1 MTDRRRIA
9 ALARVAGICKD
20 ADLAMLAAAGLRL
33 RSLQARVEALDTA
46 ITEARAT
53 AATAADPPA
62 LAALE
67 AFSRW
72 SQRRRLEL
80 AESLDDAE
88 RQVAE
93 ARSRAR
99 VSFGRADVL
108 TRLSPGPSTVR
119 LPDT

>member
-1 MTDRRRIA
+1 MTDQRRIA
-9 ALARVAGICKD
+9 ALARVAGIRKD
-20 ADLAMLAAAGLRL
+20 ADLAMLSAAGHRL
-33 RSLQARVEALDTA
+33 RSLRARVEALETA
-46 ITEARAT
+46 IAEARAT
-53 AATAADPPA
+53 ATTAADPLA

-72 SQRRRLEL
+72 SEQRSLEL

-88 RQVAE
+88 RQLAE

-108 TRLSPGPSTVR
+108 TRLSRRASTVR